1 MPIKTI
7 LIISIGL
14 IFVLLHITYF
24 CLLKNKKNK
33 EKYDDSPSWYDRR
46 SGIYKGSGEI
56 GGVVWTNSSY
66 DVAREDPG
74 LSWVL

>member
-1 MPIKTI
+1 MQIKTI

>member
-1 MPIKTI
+1 MSIKTI
-7 LIISIGL
+7 LIISIAL

-24 CLLKNKKNK
+24 FLLKNREN
-33 EKYDDSPSWYDRR
+33 YDISPSWYDRR

-56 GGVVWTNSSY
+56 GGVVWSNGNY
-66 DVAREDPG
+66 DIAREDPG